1 LAPLKSALTSLH
13 TKLHPSSK
21 LWGSVTMDLL
31 QQLSEAALFQELC
44 SGDMHAVPGLMTSSR
59 LNCLMHLLTDEATSP
74 SSSSLLNAKE
84 GKPSAGGSVLKAGM
98 VASTATASLDGVSCL
113 EGSSTSKDDAAAAVE
128 SSQGD
133 VSSAEGEA
141 ALASSSSNAHLD
153 KPVLLQ
159 DREVE
164 GDSTDH
170 SKPGAEAIKRAVIYV
185 GEDVTAHRS
194 VIRVIPLY
202 LRVPQSPLHLQ

>member
-1 LAPLKSALTSLH
+1 
-13 TKLHPSSK
+13 
-21 LWGSVTMDLL
+21 
-31 QQLSEAALFQELC
+31 
-44 SGDMHAVPGLMTSSR
+44 
-59 LNCLMHLLTDEATSP
+59 
-74 SSSSLLNAKE
+74 
-84 GKPSAGGSVLKAGM
+84 
-98 VASTATASLDGVSCL
+98 
-113 EGSSTSKDDAAAAVE
+113 VE

-164 GDSTDH
+164 GDS
-170 SKPGAEAIKRAVIYV
+170 GAEAIKRAVIYV

-194 VIRVIPLY
+194 VVRVIPLY
-202 LRVPQSPLHLQ
+202 LGVPQSPLHLQ

>member
-1 LAPLKSALTSLH
+1 
-13 TKLHPSSK
+13 
-21 LWGSVTMDLL
+21 MDLL

-164 GDSTDH
+164 GSQQAWCGSNQKSSHLCWGRCDC
-170 SKPGAEAIKRAVIYV
+170 
-185 GEDVTAHRS
+185 
-194 VIRVIPLY
+194 
-202 LRVPQSPLHLQ
+202 PQVSYTCHTTVSSSPSISITSAMRL